1 MKVKISETF
10 ECLGQIPQIPRVNFE
25 TTSQFQILYHS
36 SLSWRIF
43 PLYYYISNI
52 TYFGEKELI
61 KVQYFG
67 TV

>member
-36 SLSWRIF
+36 SLS
-43 PLYYYISNI
+43 
-52 TYFGEKELI
+52 
-61 KVQYFG
+61 
-67 TV
+67 